1 MKETTNLS
9 CRIYRMLLAAY
20 PSDFRRE
27 YGNSM
32 LQVFRDSYRDAL
44 RRQEKLATA
53 TYWLTILSDLIV
65 TASKQHIE
73 NVGKVNSAM
82 NNIRR
87 DLIAVIGCA
96 VIILIAFILL
106 TYARAHEIG
115 SVLVFGRVLDAV
127 VFTGIVGNLIVFLLV
142 KITRW
147 NSLRIACW
155 TFLVVT
161 ALPALLLAIIGSRI
175 DPQFR
180 LGATIL
186 AYVVSFIFW
195 VLLHYLWRSTAKS
208 VLASS

>member
-1 MKETTNLS
+1 MKATTNLS

-27 YGNSM
+27 YGPSM

-44 RRQEKLATA
+44 MRQKKLATVN
-53 TYWLTILSDLIV
+53 YWLAILCDLVV
-65 TASKQHIE
+65 TATRQHIE

-96 VIILIAFILL
+96 VIILVAFMLL
-106 TYARAHEIG
+106 SYGRAHEVG
-115 SVLVFGRVLDAV
+115 SVLVFGRVLDAL

-147 NSLRIACW
+147 NSLLIACW

-161 ALPALLLAIIGSRI
+161 AVPAILLAVFGSRI

-180 LGATIL
+180 LGPTML

-208 VLASS
+208 ALASS